1 MLVVAFGLGMAIVM
15 GGIGVALVLARGRVD
30 RMEPASALGRV
41 SAAIPLVAAILVF
54 GLGLY
59 LTAQAV
65 GGTPVL

>member
-1 MLVVAFGLGMAIVM
+1 MLVVAFGLGMALVM
-15 GGIGVALVLARGRVD
+15 GGIGIALVLARGRVD
-30 RMEPASALGRV
+30 RMAPSSPLGRL
-41 SAAIPLVAAILVF
+41 SSAIPLAAAVLVF